1 MSSVVAIFNKQAVAI
16 AADSAATISK
26 GKTFYTAQK
35 IFQLSPRHNIGV
47 MVYGDSSLMD
57 RFEWEIIIHEFGKEI
72 DKPGAEKHFDTVEE
86 YYRKFLQFVSEFSP
100 LTKQIQKN
108 YFDIISWLFLE
119 DLKDVYDEILSEDYN
134 NQKISDKQKHEIM
147 AKAIDRAGKQIE
159 EDPFSPEYKPDE
171 EFFFENEDII
181 TKNIRQIFSGFIA
194 ISPEE
199 QTDITG
205 LFLEDIK
212 KLCSPAWIDSTGV
225 VFAGYGAREYFPA
238 HCGCHIYGKLG
249 SCLIHGNIA
258 ADVCGNG
265 WTSNIVPMA
274 QRDVIDTFIWGIAP
288 DANDKFWQEIN
299 DLTGKAI
306 EIAGNEHAEALNGL
320 KDAMKERIQTFLE
333 ENYKSPVVDMVAA
346 LPKRNLADMAESFV
360 NITSLRRR
368 VSTDDE
374 TVGGPTDVAIITK
387 VDGFVWVK
395 KKNLYAE

>member
-1 MSSVVAIFNKQAVAI
+1 MVY
-16 AADSAATISK
+16 ADST
-26 GKTFYTAQK
+26 
-35 IFQLSPRHNIGV
+35 
-47 MVYGDSSLMD
+47 LMNN
-57 RFEWEIIIHEFGKEI
+57 FEWEIIIHEFGREI

-100 LTKQIQKN
+100 ITKQIQKD
-108 YFDIISWLFLE
+108 YFDIISWRFLD
-119 DLKDVYDEILSEDYN
+119 DLKDMYDEIASENHKD
-134 NQKISDKQKHEIM
+134 QKLSDKQKHEIL
-147 AKAIDRAGKQIE
+147 AQAIDRTRTQIE

-171 EFFFENEDII
+171 EFFFENKDII
-181 TKNIRQIFSGFIA
+181 TKNMKEIFSGSIV

-205 LFLEDIK
+205 MFLEDIK
-212 KLCSPAWIDSTGV
+212 KLCSSAWRDNSGV

-238 HCGCHIYGKLG
+238 QCGCHICGKLG
-249 SCLIHGNIA
+249 SCLIHTNIKVE
-258 ADVCGNG
+258 VCGNG
-265 WTSNIVPMA
+265 WTSNIVPLA
-274 QRDVIDTFIWGIAP
+274 QDDVIDNFIWGIAP
-288 DANDKFWQEIN
+288 DVEDKFWEEI
-299 DLTGKAI
+299 DELTGKAT
-306 EIAGNEHAEALNGL
+306 EIAGTEHAEELNGL
-320 KDAMKERIQTFLE
+320 RDAMKARIKTFLAK
-333 ENYKSPVVDMVAA
+333 NYKDPVVDMVAA